1 MGRDLR
7 YAVGFREDSMID
19 ASTTLA
25 VLLAFAAGCGTIIG
39 LYRYRATRQ
48 ANKYRIALALL
59 AGPVDRRSSEQ
70 VAIDTARDAHLLD
83 ELAKTIET
91 LRKQ

>member
-1 MGRDLR
+1 
-7 YAVGFREDSMID
+7 MID
-19 ASTTLA
+19 AATLLG
-25 VLLAFAAGCGTIIG
+25 LLVGVAAGAGGVVG

-70 VAIDTARDAHLLD
+70 VAIDTARDAHLLE

>member
-1 MGRDLR
+1 
-7 YAVGFREDSMID
+7 MID
-19 ASTTLA
+19 APTILA
-25 VLLAFAAGCGTIIG
+25 LMLGVAGGAGGVVG

-70 VAIDTARDAHLLD
+70 VIIDNARDAHLLD